1 MGLSNPPDEGS
12 TALSPGTF
20 DGQVV
25 VVTGGGTGLGK
36 GIALEFARLGATLA
50 IWSRSPEHLEAGKA
64 AVEAVGARAI
74 TVGCDIREP
83 DQVAGAFD
91 DTQERIGLPDVLVN
105 NAAGNFPIPAEDI
118 SPNGWRAVTRIVLD
132 GTFFCCREFGR
143 RHITAKTSGNVVN
156 VGASY
161 SWTGGPGFAHSA
173 AAKAGVKN
181 LTETLAVEWATHGIR
196 VNYLVPGLIP
206 HDDEPEQIR
215 NVPGRGG
222 KEGATIPAGRVG
234 TPREFGWAATFL
246 ASPYASYI
254 TGATLVV
261 DGANWQRRTMMQ
273 PEFTPIRD
281 QLGRGA
287 FEG

>member
-1 MGLSNPPDEGS
+1 MGLPSPPPEGR
-12 TALSPGTF
+12 TALRDGTF
-20 DGQVV
+20 DGRIV

-36 GIALEFARLGATLA
+36 GIAIEFARLGATLA
-50 IWSRSPEHLEAGKA
+50 IWSRSPEHLEAGKE
-64 AVEAVGARAI
+64 AVEAIGAKAI

-83 DQVAGAFD
+83 DEVKGAFE
-91 DTQERIGLPDVLVN
+91 DTEERIGLPDVLVN
-105 NAAGNFPIPAEDI
+105 NSAGNFPIPAEDL

-143 RHITAKTSGNVVN
+143 RHIAAKSSGNIVN
-156 VGASY
+156 IGASY

-181 LTETLAVEWATHGIR
+181 LTETLAVEWAPYGIR

-206 HDDEPEQIR
+206 HEDEPEQIR
-215 NVPGRGG
+215 NVPGRGSRD
-222 KEGATIPAGRVG
+222 AASVPAGRVG
-234 TPREFGWAATFL
+234 TPRELGWAATFL

-273 PEFTPIRD
+273 PEFTSIRE
-281 QLGRGA
+281 QLGREP